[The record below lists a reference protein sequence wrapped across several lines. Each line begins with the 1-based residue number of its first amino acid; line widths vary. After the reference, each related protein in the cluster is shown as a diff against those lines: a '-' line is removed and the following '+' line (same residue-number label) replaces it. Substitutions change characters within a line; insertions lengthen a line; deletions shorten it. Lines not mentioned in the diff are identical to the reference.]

1 VNILL
6 VFNMFKLDLFETR
19 FFKYNNVFFC
29 FWFSEMT
36 REEISEASQTNM
48 LRKDDEEEEVTS

>member
-6 VFNMFKLDLFETR
+6 VFNMFKLILLETR
-19 FFKYNNVFFC
+19 FLNICNNEFC